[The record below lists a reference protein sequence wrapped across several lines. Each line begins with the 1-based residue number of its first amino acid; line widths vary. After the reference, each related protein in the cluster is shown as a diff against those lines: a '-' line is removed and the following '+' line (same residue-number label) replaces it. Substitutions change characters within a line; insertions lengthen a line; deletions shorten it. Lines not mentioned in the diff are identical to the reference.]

1 MFHDIIEPSTR
12 VRSRK
17 ALVLPLSI
25 MTHALLVSILLLV
38 SVIAPDVLPVPAA
51 ALMAFVT
58 RDIVLPPPP
67 PAMRQAVDASKP
79 VVNVHPDVAPLSA
92 PSAIA
97 PEPTVEPAPVLVGT
111 VDGVWN
117 PPGGIG
123 ETLAPPPPPPAP
135 APADAPLRVGGN
147 IRPPT
152 KIKDAR
158 PLYPSIA
165 QTARVEGMVIIET
178 TIGPTGRVLDARVIK
193 SIPLLDDAALEAVR
207 QWEFTPT
214 LLNGSPVPVVLTVT
228 VSFKLR

>member
-25 MTHALLVSILLLV
+25 MTHALIVGILLLV

-67 PAMRQAVDASKP
+67 PAVRQAVDASKP
-79 VVNVHPDVAPLSA
+79 VVNVHPDAAPLAA
-92 PSAIA
+92 PSVIA
-97 PEPTVEPAPVLVGT
+97 PGRIVEAAPVLVGT

-117 PPGGIG
+117 TPGGIG
-123 ETLAPPPPPPAP
+123 ETTAPPPPPPAP
-135 APADAPLRVGGN
+135 GPADAPIRVGGN

-165 QTARVEGMVIIET
+165 QAARVEGMVIIET